1 MPTIAIVSGVRLVLY
16 LNDHLP
22 PHIHALFGDYS
33 AMLSIA
39 TGDVLQGKL
48 PKAKLKAVQAF
59 LDRRREQVAYY
70 WEELREGR
78 SPGGMIE

>member
-59 LDRRREQVAYY
+59 LDRHREQVAYY

-78 SPGGMIE
+78 SPGGRIE